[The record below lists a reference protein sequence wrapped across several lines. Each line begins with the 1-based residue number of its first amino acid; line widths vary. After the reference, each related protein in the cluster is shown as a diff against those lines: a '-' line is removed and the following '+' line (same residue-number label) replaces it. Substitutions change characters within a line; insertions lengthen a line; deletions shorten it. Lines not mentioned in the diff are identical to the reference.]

1 MVLSVKTRLRA
12 RGFLSA
18 ATSLVKE
25 SIEPV
30 RRMMLAHLEDLKRRQ
45 RLSKEASREERRR
58 LKNELL
64 RATQYHKILLRRQRF
79 KAKEDLRSL

>member
-1 MVLSVKTRLRA
+1 MVLGVKTRLRA

-30 RRMMLAHLEDLKRRQ
+30 RRMMLAHVEDLKRRQ
-45 RLSKEASREERRR
+45 RLSREERRR

-64 RATQYHKILLRRQRF
+64 RATRYHKILLRRQRF